1 MKRTYIKKFN
11 NFVNE
16 ALSSKFSRNTAAD
29 LMKSV
34 EMEINAIL
42 PDWETQYSENEE
54 SPVLYVIKDDTEFY
68 IQPSTDSYFKGDE
81 PELDSEGYNEK
92 IEVLISLSSGST
104 NDPTVSVESLPNDY
118 DFEKLS
124 KVVAY
129 KLGQM
134 IVEYVD

>member
-1 MKRTYIKKFN
+1 MKHTYIKKFN

-16 ALSSKFSRNTAAD
+16 ALDSKFSRNTAAD
-29 LMKSV
+29 LMKSM
-34 EMEINAIL
+34 EMEIKAIL

-81 PELDSEGYNEK
+81 PDLDSEGYNDTV
-92 IEVLISLSSGST
+92 EVFISLSAGST
-104 NDPTVSVESLPNDY
+104 DDPTEAVKGKPNDY
-118 DFEKLS
+118 NFEKLS
-124 KVVAY
+124 KAVAY